1 MKYANKG
8 NTNLKSGF
16 GSSSARNI
24 KTVQAAGNGNN
35 VLSPKKPNTA
45 ATPTGKSK
53 DKDGIENNDED
64 DDVPPPPPPLPP
76 SMPAFSGMGTLRC
89 YFALSLFFCC
99 FRNFVVVVVVK
110 V

>member
-35 VLSPKKPNTA
+35 SLSPKKPNA
-45 ATPTGKSK
+45 VATPTGKSK
-53 DKDGIENNDED
+53 DKDGVENNDED

-89 YFALSLFFCC
+89 YFILSLLFCC
-99 FRNFVVVVVVK
+99 LHCFVVGIK